1 MRHELGHDMIAKG
14 EVDTKAVR
22 ERLLETVGKENIDA
36 VAEAYTNAYER
47 KQ

>member
-22 ERLLETVGKENIDA
+22 ERLLETVGKENID
-36 VAEAYTNAYER
+36 VAAEDYTNAY
-47 KQ
+47 